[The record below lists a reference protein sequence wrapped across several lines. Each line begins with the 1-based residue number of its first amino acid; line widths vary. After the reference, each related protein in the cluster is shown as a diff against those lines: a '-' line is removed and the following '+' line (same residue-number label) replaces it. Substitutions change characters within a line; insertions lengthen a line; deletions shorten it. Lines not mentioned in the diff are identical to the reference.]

1 MEKYKNWKKLKNLA
15 QRIVTK
21 EKYKKVKL
29 RDAIETQARNSRAS
43 TGQQRCSTLF
53 FQCRN
58 LARDIRD
65 FRDFTRLNANCLDIA
80 VTMQEIQVSCS
91 TIVIQI
97 EIHFN
102 V

>member
-43 TGQQRCSTLF
+43 TGQQRCSTF

-65 FRDFTRLNANCLDIA
+65 FRDFTRLYANCLDIA
-80 VTMQEIQVSCS
+80 VTMQEIQVSC
-91 TIVIQI
+91 TIVIHS